1 MSLEKF
7 LGKKKSELQ
16 EMSDD
21 EMVTAF
27 KDQTADRN
35 ITYPK
40 PEKMSLVF
48 PMLAGT
54 SLGFLTYHLTK
65 SRRTP

>member
-7 LGKKKSELQ
+7 LGKNKSELE

-21 EMVTAF
+21 EMITAF
-27 KDQTADRN
+27 KDQTRDRN
-35 ITYPK
+35 IAYPK
-40 PEKMSLVF
+40 PEKMSLTF
-48 PMLAGT
+48 PIIAGT